1 MVEEATLE
9 GLAVLGDWQ
18 TTVLEVLLDLGE
30 QEALEA
36 MLVEEQEVLE
46 AMVIVLEVVLLVWPV
61 METMEREVL
70 VVPEDLEAMP
80 EDLATMELVDLE
92 TMLVVVPVPVV

>member
-1 MVEEATLE
+1 M
-9 GLAVLGDWQ
+9 LGDWQ
-18 TTVLEVLLDLGE
+18 TTVLEVLLDLEE
-30 QEALEA
+30 QEALET

-46 AMVIVLEVVLLVWPV
+46 AMLEEEQEDLVTVLEVVLLVWPV

-92 TMLVVVPVPVV
+92 IMLVAVPVPVV